1 MKDPFILTIWT
12 FLDILKMSI
21 FEFLDGIFFRRTE
34 KSGTK
39 IWVSCRIEN
48 GKKNIYKSQRF
59 FENSE
64 IPKIKDSILATLWL
78 HYGYIMATFDN
89 VAKT

>member
-1 MKDPFILTIWT
+1 LKDPLILTIWT

-21 FEFLDGIFFRRTE
+21 FGFLDEMFFRRTE
-34 KSGTK
+34 KSGVK
-39 IWVSCRIEN
+39 IWISCRTEN
-48 GKKNIYKSQRF
+48 GKENIYKIQGF

-78 HYGYIMATFDN
+78 HYGYI
-89 VAKT
+89 

>member
-21 FEFLDGIFFRRTE
+21 FGFLDEIFFRRTE
-34 KSGTK
+34 KSGLK
-39 IWVSCRIEN
+39 IPDLRRIEN
-48 GKKNIYKSQRF
+48 GKENIYKKQIF

-64 IPKIKDSILATLWL
+64 IRNSKESILATLWL
-78 HYGYIMATFDN
+78 HYGYI
-89 VAKT
+89 

>member
-1 MKDPFILTIWT
+1 MESFFAALKNRGVKMFITCLT
-12 FLDILKMSI
+12 
-21 FEFLDGIFFRRTE
+21 
-34 KSGTK
+34 
-39 IWVSCRIEN
+39 EN
-48 GKKNIYKSQRF
+48 GKENIYKFQGF

-64 IPKIKDSILATLWL
+64 IPKIEESILATLWL